1 MKNAPLIEMDAAEAA
16 ELYKDYA
23 EQIKERGEK
32 TEQYL
37 KDLKQTYYHL
47 SQGRKVIDIFE
58 VFKTSGVRENGD
70 PFLGLA
76 RADWKKVVFHKMPMG
91 AAAFTNTTNTP
102 TNWRGDSQTPAGS
115 VELPSTTF
123 PSWRTLPI
131 AEDADEWAKNH
142 PQTERSKLQSK
153 VPVVPAHILP
163 NGALDNYYILF
174 EVVEGQWAE
183 LPVPPV
189 AADPY
194 LLKRINANAFVVLAE
209 WDITPIEQAIMR
221 A

>member
-1 MKNAPLIEMDAAEAA
+1 MQNAPTIEIGADEAR
-16 ELYKDYA
+16 ELYQDYA
-23 EQIKERGEK
+23 EQIKERGDKAEK
-32 TEQYL
+32 YL
-37 KDLKQTYYHL
+37 KELKQTYYHL

-58 VFKTSGVRENGD
+58 VFKNSGLRENGD

-76 RADWKKVVFHKMPMG
+76 RADWNKVVFHKLPMG
-91 AAAFTNTTNTP
+91 AAAFTKSEKNALDWQGN
-102 TNWRGDSQTPAGS
+102 SQVPAGS

-123 PSWRTLPI
+123 PTWKAREVPENSG
-131 AEDADEWAKNH
+131 EWEKSH
-142 PQTERSKLQSK
+142 PGLDRSKLQSK
-153 VPVVPAHILP
+153 VPIIPAHILP
-163 NGALDNYYILF
+163 NGSLENYYILF
-174 EVVEGQWAE
+174 EVLEGQWAE